1 MKFILNILI
10 HGTIEVFLF
19 KVKAAIIIIIIIIM
33 IITIILKVQSDP
45 VNYQYQRGKKTVGG

>member
-10 HGTIEVFLF
+10 HGTTEVLF
-19 KVKAAIIIIIIIIM
+19 KVEAIIIIIIIIIIMM
-33 IITIILKVQSDP
+33 ILILKVQSDP